1 MDRLLPRERRS
12 QSFVWTPDSSRLH
25 RRMRWKQCWNYIH
38 LAPSPEVDDCKSHE
52 LRGCKLQE
60 LKRFKS
66 QQERISNTIKELDA
80 RLTSL
85 GSNPSN
91 FNEVQAAIALR
102 QFLQNQKN
110 EAVPPVGI
118 NAFYLGSTMLLWPA
132 FYALVG
138 WLVFIFP
145 PRLGKDAL
153 QQLTYKKV
161 FLLSLY
167 IFIFYRWPT
176 WWRNTPLGEEGRKFY
191 GNNNFDIDR
200 IGFFV
205 QETLGAGVALLVAVL
220 WLQWSAY
227 YTQVRIQLSA
237 RAAREP
243 VEEALKPEL
252 AEDLSMMFLHWQIAS
267 ALIALSFFWY
277 TIFFWQTV
285 MVGNDMRYLPHAI
298 IVHSMWFMSWI
309 IVSLPLVITAYEWH
323 RVRSRAAIALSR
335 MDRTP
340 SHDAPLVVDA
350 MEKLEPIGYW
360 NIAASAIAVAASF
373 AIPILRISFGE
384 TRGRL
389 QTHR

>member
-1 MDRLLPRERRS
+1 LLYANFYKLKRTKRFP
-12 QSFVWTPDSSRLH
+12 L
-25 RRMRWKQCWNYIH
+25 
-38 LAPSPEVDDCKSHE
+38 LAPTH
-52 LRGCKLQE
+52 
-60 LKRFKS
+60 F
-66 QQERISNTIKELDA
+66 IW
-80 RLTSL
+80 
-85 GSNPSN
+85 
-91 FNEVQAAIALR
+91 AA
-102 QFLQNQKN
+102 F
-110 EAVPPVGI
+110 
-118 NAFYLGSTMLLWPA
+118 F
-132 FYALVG
+132 ALVG
-138 WLVFIFP
+138 WLIFIFP
-145 PRLGKDAL
+145 PRLGQDAL
-153 QQLTYKKV
+153 QQLTSKRV
-161 FLLSLY
+161 PLWLF

-176 WWRNTPLGEEGRKFY
+176 WWRNTPLGEEGRKFF
-191 GNNNFDIDR
+191 GNANFDIDR

-205 QETLGAGVALLVAVL
+205 QETLGAGVALLLAVL

-227 YTQVRIQLSA
+227 YTQVRVQLSA
-237 RAAREP
+237 RAGREP

-298 IVHSMWFMSWI
+298 IVHSLWFMSWI

-373 AIPILRISFGE
+373 AIPIFKNFFR
-384 TRGRL
+384 
-389 QTHR
+389 